1 MRVSKSARAIASSRD
16 KTIADLKAD
25 SKKDKAAL
33 RKARRGI
40 EERDKKIKRQ
50 DDRIRKLTADK
61 RQLAADNK
69 AKDAEAKKANR
80 RSDRLEAA
88 LEKSREE
95 GAEKDK
101 EICRLERKVYQY
113 EGPHVPGSKTRQ
125 KRNEDRRKKREA
137 GEEEGKKGEGGAKGG
152 EGGAKGGEGGK
163 PRRRSGGQPGRRAA
177 RREFVPDRRVVIE
190 KPDSCGTGGCISCI
204 LVDKYTKRT
213 VHDRPPPRKPSTVE
227 AQCPRWKCTKCK
239 DSGTATAGTAVPLH
253 LFRAEAGDAEPER
266 PAAAAA
272 AAAGQGDA
280 EAVSETA
287 SAVSAAAGAGG
298 GPCAA
303 IDGEKGGASRRQP
316 AQQPQEKDEGE
327 REKDEVVEA
336 MLKAMGGGDMD
347 VDRPINDF
355 SGDPDES
362 IQICLPRRGVIGPNI
377 RVAAIKDYFNRL
389 SVRMSRESQ
398 RDDGVKISEGMTNNI
413 AISTGKSLQPAF
425 YALIAMLASAL
436 VIHADKTRYNIEGE
450 LWNLWVFF
458 DPLRKIPVYWLSPD
472 GDNAVLERI
481 LVAWNGII
489 VCDGAPVFQKYT
501 IQRCW
506 AHILNEAKYYLGQ
519 FPDSESVRHVSD
531 RLHKIFHDA
540 KEFKG
545 TREERMNK
553 RYEFTRRIRKIVDDY
568 CDDPDLAAF
577 MTKLDNAAYD
587 LFKFVVEPWVPPTN
601 NPAEKLLREP
611 VVLRK
616 IRGALRS
623 AAGAAAFCA
632 LMSCRAA
639 WNMHGLRPLAE
650 IRRAL

>member
-16 KTIADLKAD
+16 KTIAGLRAD
-25 SKKDKAAL
+25 SRKDKAAL
-33 RKARRGI
+33 RKACRGI
-40 EERDKKIKRQ
+40 EERDRKIKRQ
-50 DDRIRKLTADK
+50 DDRIRKLAADK

-95 GAEKDK
+95 GAKKDK
-101 EICRLERKVYQY
+101 EISRLERKVYQY
-113 EGPHVPGSKTRQ
+113 EGPHVPRSKTRQ

-137 GEEEGKKGEGGAKGG
+137 GEEEEKKG

-163 PRRRSGGQPGRRAA
+163 PRRRSGGQPGRRAT
-177 RREFVPDRRVVIE
+177 RREFVPDRRVVIK
-190 KPDSCGTGGCISCI
+190 KPDRCGTGGCDGCI
-204 LVDKYTKRT
+204 RVDEYAKRT

-227 AQCPRWKCTKCK
+227 AQCPRWKCSKCK

-253 LFRAEAGDAEPER
+253 LFKPEEGDAEPER

-280 EAVSETA
+280 EAVPEAA
-287 SAVSAAAGAGG
+287 SAASGAAGAGG

-303 IDGEKGGASRRQP
+303 NDGEKGGASRRQP
-316 AQQPQEKDEGE
+316 AQQPQEKDGE

-355 SGDPDES
+355 SGDPEES
-362 IQICLPRRGVIGPNI
+362 VQVCLPRKGVIGPNI

-398 RDDGVKISEGMTNNI
+398 QDDGVKISEGMTNNI
-413 AISTGKSLQPAF
+413 AISTGKSLQPALF
-425 YALIAMLASAL
+425 ALIAMLAGAL

-481 LVAWNGII
+481 LAAWNGII

-540 KEFKG
+540 KRFKG

-553 RYEFTRRIRKIVDDY
+553 RYEFTRRIRKIVDEY

-639 WNMHGLRPLAE
+639 WKMHGLRPLAE